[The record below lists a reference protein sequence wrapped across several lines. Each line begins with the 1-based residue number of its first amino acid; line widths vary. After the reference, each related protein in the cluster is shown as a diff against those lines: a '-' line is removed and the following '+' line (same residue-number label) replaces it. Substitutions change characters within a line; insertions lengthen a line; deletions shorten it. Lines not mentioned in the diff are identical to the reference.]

1 MLQLNG
7 RVIKTDSIQTK
18 KSVGGFESCSCSHIQ
33 CSLTTSHEICQARKE
48 KKKKMSRSILELKK
62 QCPNKDLLPMRL
74 FITELSCSNEQRVGV
89 NTSISQ
95 VI

>member
-18 KSVGGFESCSCSHIQ
+18 KSVGGFESCSCSHVQ

-48 KKKKMSRSILELKK
+48 KKKKEKDEQKYFGIKETVSK
-62 QCPNKDLLPMRL
+62 QGFAPHE
-74 FITELSCSNEQRVGV
+74 I
-89 NTSISQ
+89 IHH
-95 VI
+95 